1 MVARE
6 PDVSVR
12 AGAGA
17 ELECV
22 AHGHPAPSILWRKEK
37 HEFNLYNELFQI
49 HNKVHN
55 NGISETNQYR

>member
-12 AGAGA
+12 AGAGT

-22 AHGHPAPSILWRKEK
+22 AHGHPAPSITWRRIRDNQVSVTSVRYNIEKERK
-37 HEFNLYNELFQI
+37 KWLL
-49 HNKVHN
+49 K
-55 NGISETNQYR
+55 